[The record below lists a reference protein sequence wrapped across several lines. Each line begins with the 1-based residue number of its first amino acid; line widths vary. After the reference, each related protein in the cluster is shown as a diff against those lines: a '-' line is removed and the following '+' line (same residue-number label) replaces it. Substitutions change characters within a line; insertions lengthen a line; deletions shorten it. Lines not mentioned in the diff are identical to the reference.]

1 MIRIH
6 HEENEYKLRYR
17 IVTVSSSRTLEND
30 ISGMAMSKLI
40 GENSSRSIIKDNEI
54 QILSELFCN
63 YNSTDVFIYIGGTG
77 VSRLDQTS
85 IAIRKIADKEMPGF
99 GELFR
104 KNSGAI
110 FPYISDAS
118 LFIYKEKIIFT
129 LPGSE
134 DAQQTAYNIIREI
147 VFHLYH
153 EITKE

>member
-1 MIRIH
+1 M
-6 HEENEYKLRYR
+6 
-17 IVTVSSSRTLEND
+17 END
-30 ISGMAMSKLI
+30 VSGQAMGKLV
-40 GENSSRSIIKDNEI
+40 GKNYLRSIIKDDEV

-63 YNSTDVFIYIGGTG
+63 YNKTDVFIYLGGTG

-85 IAIRKIADKEMPGF
+85 IAIRKIADKEVPGF

-104 KNSGAI
+104 KNSGGV

-118 LFIYKEKIIFT
+118 LFIYSGKIIFT

-134 DAQQTAYNIIREI
+134 DAQKIAYGVINDII
-147 VFHLYH
+147 FHLYH